1 MTTRDDSNWIS
12 KYMTKWTLN
21 LWSDGM
27 VEFLKVGGMGF
38 ESLVFGDG

>member
-1 MTTRDDSNWIS
+1 
-12 KYMTKWTLN
+12 LN

-38 ESLVFGDG
+38 ESLVFGDGWLGGLELGLLGGEGLL